1 MRAARILPVEVVLVN
16 RDKGHKRTQAE
27 RSATTRAALL
37 TAARALFA
45 ERGYAATGREDIAA
59 AAGVT
64 RGALYHH
71 FPNKE
76 AVFRAVFEDLEAEMM
91 EHVIVA
97 ADKAT
102 DPLGQIR
109 LGTEA
114 YLDAALD
121 PAVQRILL
129 TDAPAVLPLAVRHE
143 VAEAHVMGAIRLVLT
158 EAIKTGQVAKQPV
171 EPLPRMLMA
180 ALHEAAIYVAE
191 SPNHKK
197 ARKEMGTVVNRVLR
211 SLTA

>member
-1 MRAARILPVEVVLVN
+1 MRAARILPLEVVPVN
-16 RDKGHKRTQAE
+16 RDKGHRRTQAE
-27 RSATTRAALL
+27 RSATTRTALL
-37 TAARALFA
+37 TAARQLFT
-45 ERGYAATGREDIAA
+45 ERGYAGTGREDIAA

-76 AVFRAVFEDLEAEMM
+76 AVFRAVFEDLEGEMM
-91 EHVIVA
+91 EHVLVA

-143 VAEAHVMGAIRLVLT
+143 VAEAHAMGAIRLVLT
-158 EAIKTGQVAKQPV
+158 EAIKSGQVVKQPV
-171 EPLPRMLMA
+171 EPLAHMLMA
-180 ALHEAAIYVAE
+180 MLHEAAMYVAQ

-197 ARKEMGTVVNRVLR
+197 ARREIGAVVERILR
-211 SLTA
+211 SLTT

>member
-1 MRAARILPVEVVLVN
+1 MRAARILPLEVVPVN
-16 RDKGHKRTQAE
+16 RDKSHKRTQAE
-27 RSATTRAALL
+27 RSATTRGALL
-37 TAARALFA
+37 TAARELFT
-45 ERGYAATGREDIAA
+45 ERGFAATGREDIAA

-91 EHVIVA
+91 ERVLVA

-102 DPLGQIR
+102 DPLEQIR

-121 PAVQRILL
+121 DAVQRIIL
-129 TDAPAVLPLAVRHE
+129 TDAPAVLPLAVRDE
-143 VAEAHVMGAIRLVLT
+143 VAEAHAMGAVRLVLAQAMT
-158 EAIKTGQVAKQPV
+158 TGQIEKQPV
-171 EPLPRMLMA
+171 EPLARMLMA
-180 ALHEAAIYVAE
+180 ALHEAAMYVAQ

-197 ARKEMGTVVNRVLR
+197 ARREMGAVVQRVIA
-211 SLTA
+211 SLTS